1 MVVAVCGITFAF
13 QTNTYAKKNFKVTP
27 SKVEKQSK
35 KSFRTIT
42 TKYTKHYLGLNAFLD
57 KMEKAGGGTL
67 TIKKGTYYISNAIYV
82 PSNTKVVLENGVV
95 FKKINKTGTNYK
107 ASGSMWQIC
116 PRSKSK
122 KKNSIGKYKG
132 AKNVTFKAKGKV
144 TFDMDNIAGI
154 TIVAAHNQNI
164 DISGITF
171 KNQNG
176 NHYVEVNGS
185 KNVNI
190 HDCYF
195 GKSKKST
202 REKYYMKEAINI
214 DLADKATHG
223 LPLDWVKKDK
233 TPCYNVT
240 VENNVFDST
249 TRGVGTHKYSQNSK
263 GENIYHKNITI
274 RNNEFKNIHDNGVF
288 VLNWKNTKIEN
299 NKFTNIGNS
308 SKKSYSSGAHAI
320 SGGGIEEI

>member
-1 MVVAVCGITFAF
+1 
-13 QTNTYAKKNFKVTP
+13 
-27 SKVEKQSK
+27 
-35 KSFRTIT
+35 
-42 TKYTKHYLGLNAFLD
+42 
-57 KMEKAGGGTL
+57 
-67 TIKKGTYYISNAIYV
+67 
-82 PSNTKVVLENGVV
+82 
-95 FKKINKTGTNYK
+95 
-107 ASGSMWQIC
+107 
-116 PRSKSK
+116 
-122 KKNSIGKYKG
+122 
-132 AKNVTFKAKGKV
+132 
-144 TFDMDNIAGI
+144 MDNIAGI
-154 TIVAAHNQNI
+154 TIVAAHNKNI

-185 KNVNI
+185 KDVNI

-263 GENIYHKNITI
+263 GENIYHQNITI

-320 SGGGIEEI
+320 SGGGIEEINITGNTFTKIKRNPVYFCIQQNVGGGSNYKKVGMKITKEETKAMLDNKVSDCGYDMNSIFHGYDILYFKGSGERSRSNAVGVNINKQIISYGL